1 MQKPNINE
9 ICVSDEWRGRALIDE
24 RMNLDAEDRQQMSM
38 ATITYRQQTPCGS
51 VYRMRIEGVALVRD
65 EPYPP
70 GGMLRV
76 IYDGA
81 GRILAGPPVHEILSW
96 EVA

>member
-1 MQKPNINE
+1 MAMSPAGYTAKRRIN
-9 ICVSDEWRGRALIDE
+9 V
-24 RMNLDAEDRQQMSM
+24 
-38 ATITYRQQTPCGS
+38 ATITFHHCTPSGEVSRQTIHGAAF
-51 VYRMRIEGVALVRD
+51 VID

-81 GRILAGPPVHEILSW
+81 GRILAGPPLHEILSW
-96 EVA
+96 EAAR

>member
-1 MQKPNINE
+1 
-9 ICVSDEWRGRALIDE
+9 
-24 RMNLDAEDRQQMSM
+24 M
-38 ATITYRQQTPCGS
+38 ATITFQHRAPSGAVSRQT
-51 VYRMRIEGVALVRD
+51 IEGAVLAVD

-76 IYDGA
+76 IYDAA
-81 GRILAGPPVHEILSW
+81 GRILAGPPVDEILSW

>member
-1 MQKPNINE
+1 ME
-9 ICVSDEWRGRALIDE
+9 IETAQHNPLTDTPLRSGRSPASPARPVARCLTSACITFHHCTPSGEVS
-24 RMNLDAEDRQQMSM
+24 RQ
-38 ATITYRQQTPCGS
+38 TIHGAAF
-51 VYRMRIEGVALVRD
+51 VID

-76 IYDGA
+76 IYDAA
-81 GRILAGPPVHEILSW
+81 GRILAGPPVDEILSW

>member
-1 MQKPNINE
+1 MPANRRKWSTT
-9 ICVSDEWRGRALIDE
+9 V
-24 RMNLDAEDRQQMSM
+24 
-38 ATITYRQQTPCGS
+38 ATITFQQRTPSGS
-51 VYRMRIEGVALVRD
+51 VYRQTIEGAVLAID

-76 IYDGA
+76 IYDTA
-81 GRILAGPPVHEILSW
+81 GRILAGPPVDELLSW